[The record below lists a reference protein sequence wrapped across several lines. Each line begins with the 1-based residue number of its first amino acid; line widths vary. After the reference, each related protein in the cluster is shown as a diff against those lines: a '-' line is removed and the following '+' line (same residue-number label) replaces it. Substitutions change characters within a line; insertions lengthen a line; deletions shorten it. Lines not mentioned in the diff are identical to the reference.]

1 MQANEETTRELIPKK
16 VKTKQMNI
24 ANLCEYSESVKK
36 YFENPNDANRT
47 TMQEDKKKLQV
58 SHNNVTDRLEK
69 NDYFQT

>member
-1 MQANEETTRELIPKK
+1 MQANEETARELIPKK

-58 SHNNVTDRLEK
+58 SHNNVTDMLEK
-69 NDYFQT
+69 DDYFQT

>member
-1 MQANEETTRELIPKK
+1 MQANEETARELIPKK

-58 SHNNVTDRLEK
+58 SHNNVTDMLEK